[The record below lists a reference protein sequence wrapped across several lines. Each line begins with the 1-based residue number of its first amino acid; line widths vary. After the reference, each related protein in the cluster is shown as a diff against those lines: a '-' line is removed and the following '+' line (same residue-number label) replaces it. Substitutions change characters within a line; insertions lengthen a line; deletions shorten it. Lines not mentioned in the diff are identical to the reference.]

1 MFLLFLYI
9 FKVLN
14 CLENG
19 LGKTPPMGWNSWN
32 KFGCNISEKLIIET
46 IDALN
51 SSGLAELGYNYIN
64 LDDCW
69 QSSRHPNGT
78 IIPDPV
84 AFPNGIKPLVD
95 YAHSKGLKFGLY
107 SDAGYFTCEK
117 RPGSLGYEEIDAK
130 TYAEWG
136 VDYLKYDN
144 CYNNDT
150 KNSNETQSILRYKK
164 MRDALLN
171 SGRNIYYS
179 LCSWGMDNVSMWGKE
194 IGNSWRTTRD
204 IKDNWRSMTKIIDL
218 NNRWYEYGGPGG
230 WNDPDMLEV
239 GNGGMSLDEYRSHYS
254 LWAISKSPLLIGCDV
269 TNMDE
274 DTIEVLT
281 NPEVIAINQDSLGEQ
296 ARKIKYTQLYLPNDY
311 EYILTP
317 MEVEVAECNG
327 KMEQKWYINED
338 GSIRNNNESLCLE
351 IPAFSRPRVQLR
363 TNTCHIGD
371 KNEWG
376 ESKNQEWIY
385 DKETKKIRSKLY
397 PKRCVHLH
405 SLDYLFVQ
413 TRICQDTENQI
424 WEYDEFEHTLK
435 TNGKCLTMYM
445 NEEAKEVWAGK
456 LSNGSYTV
464 LFFNKGT
471 FINEIEVTWK
481 EIGINTTK
489 ALVRDLWERKDLGVF
504 KYGYKNSLFTH
515 SSQLLKITPIEPF
528 IKFQTFCIILV
539 LILIIVL
546 MILFYLKENKK
557 KIHDLIDEEAK
568 KININNNLEKVKI
581 METAEE
587 KNNN

>member
-32 KFGCNISEKLIIET
+32 KFGCNISEKLIIDT

-107 SDAGYFTCEK
+107 SDAGFFTCEK

-179 LCSWGMDNVSMWGKE
+179 LCSWGMENVSMWGKE
-194 IGNSWRTTRD
+194 IGNSWRTTKD

-351 IPAFSRPRVQLR
+351 IPPLSRPRVQLR

-371 KNEWG
+371 KNEWE
-376 ESKNQEWIY
+376 ESKNQELIY
-385 DKETKKIRSKLY
+385 DK
-397 PKRCVHLH
+397 
-405 SLDYLFVQ
+405 
-413 TRICQDTENQI
+413 
-424 WEYDEFEHTLK
+424 
-435 TNGKCLTMYM
+435 
-445 NEEAKEVWAGK
+445 
-456 LSNGSYTV
+456 
-464 LFFNKGT
+464 
-471 FINEIEVTWK
+471 
-481 EIGINTTK
+481 
-489 ALVRDLWERKDLGVF
+489 
-504 KYGYKNSLFTH
+504 
-515 SSQLLKITPIEPF
+515 
-528 IKFQTFCIILV
+528 
-539 LILIIVL
+539 
-546 MILFYLKENKK
+546 
-557 KIHDLIDEEAK
+557 
-568 KININNNLEKVKI
+568 
-581 METAEE
+581 
-587 KNNN
+587 

>member
-32 KFGCNISEKLIIET
+32 KFGCNISEKLIIDT

-107 SDAGYFTCEK
+107 SDAGFFTCEK

-179 LCSWGMDNVSMWGKE
+179 LCSWGMENVSMWGKE
-194 IGNSWRTTRD
+194 IGNSWRTTKD

-351 IPAFSRPRVQLR
+351 IPPLSRPRVQLR

-371 KNEWG
+371 KNEWE

-385 DKETKKIRSKLY
+385 DKEKKKIRSKLY

-424 WEYDEFEHTLK
+424 WEYDEYEHTLK

-456 LSNGSYTV
+456 LSNGSYAV

-528 IKFQTFCIILV
+528 IKFQTFCIILA

-546 MILFYLKENKK
+546 MVLFYLKKNKK
-557 KIHDLIDEEAK
+557 KMHDLVDEEAK
-568 KININNNLEKVKI
+568 KINSNNNLEKVKI

>member
-32 KFGCNISEKLIIET
+32 KFGCNISEKLIIDT

-107 SDAGYFTCEK
+107 SDAGFFTCEK

-179 LCSWGMDNVSMWGKE
+179 LCSWGMENVSMWGKE
-194 IGNSWRTTRD
+194 IGNSWRTTKD

-351 IPAFSRPRVQLR
+351 IPPLSRPRVQLR

-371 KNEWG
+371 KNEWE

-385 DKETKKIRSKLY
+385 DKEKKKIRSKLY

-424 WEYDEFEHTLK
+424 WEYDEYEHTLK

-456 LSNGSYTV
+456 LSNGSYAV

-528 IKFQTFCIILV
+528 IKFQTFCIILS

-546 MILFYLKENKK
+546 MVLFYLKKNKK
-557 KIHDLIDEEAK
+557 KMHDLVDEEAK
-568 KININNNLEKVKI
+568 KINSNNNLEKVKI

>member
-1 MFLLFLYI
+1 
-9 FKVLN
+9 
-14 CLENG
+14 
-19 LGKTPPMGWNSWN
+19 MGWNSWN
-32 KFGCNISEKLIIET
+32 KFGCNISEKLIIDT

-107 SDAGYFTCEK
+107 SDAGFFTCEK

-179 LCSWGMDNVSMWGKE
+179 LCSWGMENVSMWGKE
-194 IGNSWRTTRD
+194 IGNSWRTTKD

-351 IPAFSRPRVQLR
+351 IPPLSRPRVQLR

-371 KNEWG
+371 KNEWE

-385 DKETKKIRSKLY
+385 DKEKKKIRSKLY

-424 WEYDEFEHTLK
+424 WEYDEYEHTLK

-456 LSNGSYTV
+456 LSNGSYAV

-528 IKFQTFCIILV
+528 IKFQTFCIILS

-546 MILFYLKENKK
+546 MVLFYLKKNKK
-557 KIHDLIDEEAK
+557 KMHDLVDEEAK
-568 KININNNLEKVKI
+568 KINSNNNLEKVKI